1 MASGTELTSN
11 SYLQHHLQNLVFGKL
26 PAGYERID
34 AEGHSHVL
42 EHAEWTLAHTSQEA
56 MDMGFWSLN
65 VDTLGWSIFLGA
77 MFLFFFHRVAK
88 RHTEGAPTGF
98 GNLVEMIV
106 EFVNKNVNDIMSVK
120 NPLIGP
126 LALTIF
132 VWVTLMNTMDIVP
145 VDLLP
150 LIAQFIA
157 GDSHLHFKVVP
168 TTDPNITFGMSIG
181 VFILIIYYSVKMK
194 GIGGFIGELTLQPFS
209 SKNLAVQIVL
219 IPANF
224 LLEFIGLLAKPVSL
238 ALRLF
243 GNLYAGELIFLLI
256 ATLLGAALPFFIGTF
271 LGGALQFIWAVFHI
285 LIVLLQAFVF
295 MMLTIVYLA
304 MAHEHH

>member
-1 MASGTELTSN
+1 MAGGTELTSN
-11 SYLQHHLQNLVFGKL
+11 SYIQHHLQNLVFGQL
-26 PAGYERID
+26 PEGYERYN
-34 AEGHSHVL
+34 GNVL
-42 EHAEWTLAHTSQEA
+42 EESTWTIAHSPKEA
-56 MDMGFWSLN
+56 VDMGFWALN
-65 VDTLGWSIFLGA
+65 VDTLGWSIFLGIV
-77 MFLFFFHRVAK
+77 FLFFFRRVAV
-88 RHTEGAPTGF
+88 RQQQGAPSGF
-98 GNLVEMIV
+98 TNLVEMIV

-132 VWVTLMNTMDIVP
+132 IWVTLMNTMDIVP

-150 LIAQFIA
+150 LIAQTIV
-157 GDSHLHFKVVP
+157 GDSHLYFKVVP
-168 TTDPNITFGMSIG
+168 TTDPNITFGLSIG
-181 VFILIIYYSVKMK
+181 VFILIIYYSIKMK
-194 GIGGFIGELTLQPFS
+194 GVGGFLGELAFQPFG
-209 SKNLAVQIVL
+209 KYMVPFNL
-219 IPANF
+219 
-224 LLEFIGLLAKPVSL
+224 LLEGISLIAKPVSL

-271 LGGALQFIWAVFHI
+271 LGGALQFVWAVFHI
-285 LIVLLQAFVF
+285 LIVLLQAFIF

>member
-11 SYLQHHLQNLVFGKL
+11 SYLQHHLQNLVLGKL
-26 PAGYERID
+26 PEGYERADGEILSE
-34 AEGHSHVL
+34 AT
-42 EHAEWTLAHTSQEA
+42 WTLAHSPQEA
-56 MDMGFWSLN
+56 VDMGFWSLN
-65 VDTLGWSIFLGA
+65 VDSMGWSIFLG
-77 MFLFFFHRVAK
+77 MVFCFLFYRVAK
-88 RHTEGAPTGF
+88 KAHSGAPSGF
-98 GNLVEMIV
+98 VNLVEMIV
-106 EFVNKNVNDIMSVK
+106 DFVNKNVNDIMSVK

-150 LIAQFIA
+150 LTAQFLA
-157 GDSHLHFKVVP
+157 GDSHLYFKVVP

-181 VFILIIYYSVKMK
+181 IFILIIYYSIKMK
-194 GIGGFIGELTLQPFS
+194 GVGGFVGELTLQPFG
-209 SKNLAVQIVL
+209 KFMIPFNL
-219 IPANF
+219 
-224 LLEFIGLLAKPVSL
+224 LLEGIGLLAKPVSL

-256 ATLLGAALPFFIGTF
+256 ATLLGAALPFFIGSI
-271 LGGALQFIWAVFHI
+271 LGGALQFVWAVFHI